1 MALTLVVYESKSRK
15 PKRQKPLRLEL
26 KSLKLNDIESCV
38 LKSKRNTLL
47 NDMWICR
54 LSLSE
59 ARLYHVLG
67 FSLQG
72 SLEAVKRMRNS
83 RELLGNFWVRY

>member
-1 MALTLVVYESKSRK
+1 
-15 PKRQKPLRLEL
+15 
-26 KSLKLNDIESCV
+26 
-38 LKSKRNTLL
+38 
-47 NDMWICR
+47 MWICR

-83 RELLGNFWVRY
+83 RELLGNFWVRYEAVIKQLMWKQQIGVEREL